1 MSILKFLV
9 GTDFIKKTIDFKP
22 GSIYLD
28 SSTGEMWYD
37 DPKGVLNEHSKIV
50 DLDTL
55 VYQKIETIE
64 IADDLIPG
72 LSPLP
77 EAESTTAKLGFSI
90 LGKMKLG
97 QS

>member
-72 LSPLP
+72 LST
-77 EAESTTAKLGFSI
+77 ESTTARLGFSI